1 MEDQPYRLAQYE
13 IIQKSSG
20 EICWKS
26 HGGFAAAK
34 KGKCFV
40 EGDIL
45 FIGPSEAEETG
56 FLKNEFLE
64 YLRQLPQW
72 EKTKLYC
79 PSFTLRA
86 CKGGRA
92 QHAGQENTR
101 KEIVEHDRRESSNK
115 SACDQPS
122 FFAVSP
128 TWQVRQARTKLG
140 EIFQRCK
147 GLVGADSQREDTPE
161 E

>member
-1 MEDQPYRLAQYE
+1 MEDQPYRLAQYQ

-45 FIGPSEAEETG
+45 FIGPSEEEETG

-72 EKTKLYC
+72 EKTKFYC
-79 PSFTLRA
+79 PSFTLHA

-92 QHAGQENTR
+92 QDTR
-101 KEIVEHDRRESSNK
+101 SETTRRRIDERNRRESSK
-115 SACDQPS
+115 DAPFEEAS
-122 FFAVSP
+122 FFAISP
-128 TWQVRQARTKLG
+128 TWQIRQARTKLG
-140 EIFQRCK
+140 EVLRRCR
-147 GLVGADSQREDTPE
+147 GLVGLDSQ
-161 E
+161 